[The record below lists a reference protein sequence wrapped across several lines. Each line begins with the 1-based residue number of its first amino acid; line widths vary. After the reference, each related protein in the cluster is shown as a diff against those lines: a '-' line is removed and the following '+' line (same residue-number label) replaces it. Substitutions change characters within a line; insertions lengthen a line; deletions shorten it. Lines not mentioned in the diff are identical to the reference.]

1 MTDMSLLH
9 KRLMQMQESDTSG
22 TPQSM
27 LKRIMQMQEYSVKQ
41 ETENCNLLMQISSLQ
56 SAQKDLETAFR
67 RLDQENAR
75 LNAHFLEKSAL
86 QGQQKTADSVSAG
99 ISDKQLKKLAAKFE
113 KRVAALAA
121 QRDAALETA
130 RSTTDHKGK
139 LERKLLEMKA
149 ELDSARSEM
158 HGPRLEIVRLQ
169 GLVNSLDR
177 ETAQLTEVRKENRA
191 LKSEQ
196 ADLTARLEALHR
208 VLDVST
214 RARETTAEV
223 SETRQLLSELA
234 ESEAAR
240 DKAVQESQK
249 SMRQLQEMSREAD
262 ALYLQFQDDKFHK
275 EDRQHVDV
283 ETTIRSASVQEKAN
297 HFDGFTEQDKLC
309 QKEDELD
316 VMRRLVEEN

>member
-1 MTDMSLLH
+1 
-9 KRLMQMQESDTSG
+9 
-22 TPQSM
+22 
-27 LKRIMQMQEYSVKQ
+27 
-41 ETENCNLLMQISSLQ
+41 
-56 SAQKDLETAFR
+56 
-67 RLDQENAR
+67 
-75 LNAHFLEKSAL
+75 
-86 QGQQKTADSVSAG
+86 
-99 ISDKQLKKLAAKFE
+99 
-113 KRVAALAA
+113 VAALAA

-130 RSTTDHKGK
+130 RSTTNHKGK

-149 ELDSARSEM
+149 ELDSARCEM

-177 ETAQLTEVRKENRA
+177 ETAQLTEVRKENRM
-191 LKSEQ
+191 LKSEH

-214 RARETTAEV
+214 RAREATGEV

-275 EDRQHVDV
+275 EDRQHVDAGLRRV
-283 ETTIRSASVQEKAN
+283 VQPEETTLKSEPVQEKAN
-297 HFDGFTEQDKLC
+297 HVDGFTEQDHLC

-316 VMRRLVEEN
+316 VMRRLVEENSRHLEELQRQHAADVSFWFIFAFMISQLMRSSS